1 MLVTVSVHGWNNDKY
16 HNYDYYEVEVKLDD
30 SNDTTIV
37 AWELYEDRNTRWL
50 IAPDVPYIGA
60 YISICGTR
68 FKIIGYEPR
77 YSVQQEKWTNDIKI
91 QLV

>member
-1 MLVTVSVHGWNNDKY
+1 MLVSISRYGWDSDKS
-16 HNYDYYEVEVKLDD
+16 DYKHYGIDVKLDD
-30 SNDTTIV
+30 GDNTTTMTR
-37 AWELYEDRNTRWL
+37 ELYEDRNEKWL

-68 FKIIGYEPR
+68 FKIIGYEPG